1 MYSPPKAIYNTKATL
16 LDTRNFVLQQ
26 LHPNGT
32 NTLLWQSFDYPTDT
46 LLPTQKLGVNHKT
59 SHRWLVVSGFTNA
72 LPSPG
77 AFSLEWEHVE
87 QELIIRR
94 RGKVCW
100 RSGKLRNN
108 RFEYISED
116 AQRRLKYTLVSN
128 RDENSFSF
136 TTAKNEDPV
145 RRADLCY
152 GYNNTDGGCQ
162 RWQDIPKCRNPAE
175 AGVKQYGT
183 DMRFHGSEDVG
194 SKNLGTLKLPKIVKV
209 GEPVLH
215 ERAKEVDLS
224 EMKSESAEVHQ

>member
-145 RRADLCY
+145 RSCY
-152 GYNNTDGGCQ
+152 IQKLGGELHIKGILMTKEC
-162 RWQDIPKCRNPAE
+162 WTAE

-183 DMRFHGSEDVG
+183 DMIVG
-194 SKNLGTLKLPKIVKV
+194 NENPQRRKSKSVTHIVEVKRTPVKEESNGEKI
-209 GEPVLH
+209 
-215 ERAKEVDLS
+215 AKETSSKDAS
-224 EMKSESAEVHQ
+224 EG